1 MAMCDGSMGHR
12 RLAPWAMCD
21 GSMGHVRRLHGPQAA
36 GKLPCTTTLSSLDAA
51 VATRRRRR
59 ETSFAFPSGGARQR
73 ARLPTVQ
80 KTPVARFDLHRSV
93 GSLSQVRTPRCLGPT
108 PPECLGHLTDT
119 CSITQTTT
127 SHPAYTPPPQPPP
140 PPLLPPPLLLPPGP
154 SVTAAPC
161 IAPSRAV
168 AAVASTCTAAA
179 APPPPPL
186 LPPPGP
192 DDNQTRAVSSDES
205 SDEVSS

>member
-51 VATRRRRR
+51 VVTRRRRR

-161 IAPSRAV
+161 IAARLGQWQRWPPRA
-168 AAVASTCTAAA
+168 
-179 APPPPPL
+179 
-186 LPPPGP
+186 LPPPHHRRPPCCRRP
-192 DDNQTRAVSSDES
+192 DRTITRREQCPVMRAAMK
-205 SDEVSS
+205 

>member
-36 GKLPCTTTLSSLDAA
+36 GKLPCTCTTTLSSLDAA
-51 VATRRRRR
+51 DVTRRRRR

-127 SHPAYTPPPQPPP
+127 SHPAYSCYRRHCCCRRGRQSPPPHASRRLGQWQRWPPRA
-140 PPLLPPPLLLPPGP
+140 LPPPHHRRPPCCRRP
-154 SVTAAPC
+154 DRTITRREQCPVMRAAMK
-161 IAPSRAV
+161 
-168 AAVASTCTAAA
+168 
-179 APPPPPL
+179 
-186 LPPPGP
+186 
-192 DDNQTRAVSSDES
+192 
-205 SDEVSS
+205 

>member
-1 MAMCDGSMGHR
+1 MCDASMAMCDGSMGHR

-36 GKLPCTTTLSSLDAA
+36 GKLPCTCTTTLSSLDAA
-51 VATRRRRR
+51 VVTRRRRR

-108 PPECLGHLTDT
+108 PPECLDHLTDT

-127 SHPAYTPPPQPPP
+127 SHLAYAPPPQPPP
-140 PPLLPPPLLLPPGP
+140 PPLLPPPRCCRVGA
-154 SVTAAPC
+154 VTAAPYT
-161 IAPSRAV
+161 APSRAV
-168 AAVASTCTAAA
+168 AAVASTCTAT
-179 APPPPPL
+179 PPHHSRPPCCRR
-186 LPPPGP
+186 P
-192 DDNQTRAVSSDES
+192 DRTITGR
-205 SDEVSS
+205 